1 MSKDALAASDP
12 KRSAWVAANAGAGK
26 THTLA
31 NRVTRLLLAG
41 ARPERI
47 LCLTYTK
54 AAAAEM
60 AGRLFDQLGK
70 WSMLPDDE
78 LAKNIAEVGAKS
90 GGKEDLRKARRL
102 FADALETPG
111 GLKIQTIHAFCQ
123 YVLMRF
129 PLEAGV
135 PASFRVLDERTARD
149 LMAEARARMLERAGS
164 GDTPRAAA
172 IAYLAT
178 HLGDMRLER
187 LLDAALGSDRNKLDA
202 FLARSDD
209 WKGLLRQ
216 AHGAHPDDTAE
227 SIATAFA
234 QSLDRDE
241 AVLRDATK
249 WLLDGSPTD
258 AKRGSALVAA
268 LQSKDAF
275 ARFESVRGA
284 LLTQEAA
291 LRATLATKALAQ
303 ARPDLLAYLEVLGGH
318 AIEFENRMR
327 ATHAAALSEAALT
340 VVAAV
345 RDVYATEKHARSALD
360 YDDLIVET
368 HRLLKKSGAAW
379 VMYKLDEGIDHIL
392 IDEAQDTSSLQWDII
407 QSLTEEFFAGEG
419 IDRPMP
425 RTLFA
430 VGDEK
435 QSIFSFQG
443 ADPVQFDVRRKFFA
457 GRAEAAGRDFTY
469 EYLRTSRRSAPEI
482 LRFVDQTFADPAA
495 RDGLT
500 SDNLE
505 IEHEALRTEAT
516 GRVEFWPALKPSD
529 ASDPDPWNLRPVDLE
544 RSDSPIVR
552 LAEQIADK
560 IKDWL
565 DRRIALPR
573 RKEAIKPGDIMILLP
588 RREPF
593 ASEIIRKLK
602 DRGVAVA
609 GADRIK
615 LTEQIAVMDLIALG
629 RFALLPE
636 DDLNLAALL
645 RSPLV
650 GLGEDDLF
658 ALCYGRQGSLWR
670 ELSQRREGFPSTY
683 EFLSETRARA
693 DRTPPFEFY
702 AQALTQTRKKLL
714 ARLGPE
720 TGDAI
725 DEFLSL
731 ALAYE
736 GANAPSLEGFLHWI
750 ERGGAEIKR
759 DMERGRNEVRVMT
772 VHGAKGLEA
781 DIVILPDTTSLPD
794 SPATKGHL
802 LYTDEGVLFPLSDK
816 TAPEKVRQAK
826 LTAQGE
832 TLKEHRRL
840 LYVALT
846 RAKERLIVCGF
857 ENKKGIRE
865 GSWHQLAER
874 AATALGTELV
884 QNDATIRVF
893 GAASV
898 APAASATANAPETI
912 AIPDWARTPPPAER
926 LSPWLIRPSAAAGQ
940 DEPALPSPLGQNG
953 AARFRR
959 GLLVHAMLA
968 HLPELVRNRRVETA
982 QKFLRARGVDEAEAI
997 RLSTETLAVLDDP
1010 VFAAAFAPSSRAE
1023 VAIVADL
1030 PELGAGARV
1039 HGRVDR
1045 LAVAGDDVF
1054 IVDFKTNRPPPAREA
1069 DVPGIYA
1076 TQMALYRVAA
1086 ARIFPGKRIAC
1097 ALVWTEGPILM
1108 PLSEAFLEAETG
1120 RIHARLDRDG
1130 YGS

>member
-12 KRSAWVAANAGAGK
+12 RRSAWVAANAGAGK

-60 AGRLFDQLGK
+60 AGRLFDQLGR

-78 LAKNIAEVGAKS
+78 LARNIAEVGAEA
-90 GGKEDLRKARRL
+90 GGKEGLKKARRL

-149 LMAEARARMLERAGS
+149 LMAEARARVLERAGS
-164 GDTPRAAA
+164 GDMPRAAA
-172 IAYLAT
+172 VAYLAT
-178 HLGDMRLER
+178 HLGDLRLER

-209 WKGLLRQ
+209 WKSLLRQ
-216 AHGAHPDDTAE
+216 AHGAQPGDTTD
-227 SIATAFA
+227 SIAASFA

-241 AVLRDATK
+241 AALREAIK
-249 WLLDGSPTD
+249 WLFGGSPTD
-258 AKRGSALVAA
+258 AKRGAA
-268 LQSKDAF
+268 LAAALGSKDAF

-284 LLTQEAA
+284 LLTQEGV
-291 LRATLATKALAQ
+291 LRAALATKVLAR
-303 ARPDLLAYLEVLGGH
+303 ARPDLLAYLETLGSRVM
-318 AIEFENRMR
+318 EFENRRR
-327 ATHAAALSEAALT
+327 ATHAAALTESALT
-340 VVAAV
+340 VVEAV
-345 RDVYATEKHARSALD
+345 RDVYAAEKRARSALD

-368 HRLLKKSGAAW
+368 HRLLKQSGAAW

-392 IDEAQDTSSLQWDII
+392 IDEAQDTSALQWDII

-443 ADPVQFDVRRKFFA
+443 ADPVQFDIRRRFFA
-457 GRAEAAGRDFTY
+457 GRAEVAGREFSY

-482 LRFVDQTFADPAA
+482 LQFVDQTFADPAA
-495 RDGLT
+495 REGLT

-529 ASDPDPWNLRPVDLE
+529 APDPDPWDLRPVDLE
-544 RSDSPIVR
+544 RADSPIVR

-565 DRRIALPR
+565 ARRVALPG
-573 RKEAIKPGDIMILLP
+573 RKVAIKPGDIMILLP

-593 ASEIIRKLK
+593 AGEIIRKLK
-602 DRGVAVA
+602 DRGVPVA

-658 ALCYGRQGSLWR
+658 ALCYGRKGTLWR
-670 ELSQRREGFPSTY
+670 ELVQRREGFPSTY
-683 EFLSETRARA
+683 AFLAETRARA

-702 AQALTQTRKKLL
+702 AQVLTQSRKKLL

-736 GANAPSLEGFLHWI
+736 SANTPSLEGFLHWTLG
-750 ERGGAEIKR
+750 GGAEVKR

-794 SPATKGHL
+794 ANKGHL
-802 LYTDEGVLFPLSDK
+802 LYTDEGVLFPLADK
-816 TAPEKVRQAK
+816 EAPDKVRQAK
-826 LTAQGE
+826 LAAQGE

-874 AATALGTELV
+874 AATALGAEIA
-884 QNDATIRVF
+884 QEGATIRVF

-898 APAASATANAPETI
+898 ATAASEEASTPEAF
-912 AIPDWARTPPPAER
+912 AIPAWARTPPAAEHP
-926 LSPWLIRPSAAAGQ
+926 SPWLIRPSAAAGL

-953 AARFRR
+953 AVRFRR

-968 HLPELVRNRRVETA
+968 HLPEMERSRREDTA
-982 QKFLRARGVDEAEAI
+982 RKFLRARGLDEAEAI
-997 RLSTETLAVLDDP
+997 QLSAETLAVLDDP
-1010 VFAAAFAPSSRAE
+1010 VFATAFAPPSSPICRNWAP
-1023 VAIVADL
+1023 ARGSTAAWIAWPL
-1030 PELGAGARV
+1030 PATMSLSWISRRTAR
-1039 HGRVDR
+1039 
-1045 LAVAGDDVF
+1045 
-1054 IVDFKTNRPPPAREA
+1054 RPPAKRMCLESMQRRWLSIAPQRQGYFRESESPAR
-1069 DVPGIYA
+1069 
-1076 TQMALYRVAA
+1076 
-1086 ARIFPGKRIAC
+1086 
-1097 ALVWTEGPILM
+1097 WSGPKA
-1108 PLSEAFLEAETG
+1108 PF
-1120 RIHARLDRDG
+1120 
-1130 YGS
+1130 

>member
-12 KRSAWVAANAGAGK
+12 RRSAWVAANAGAGK

-60 AGRLFDQLGK
+60 AGRLFDQLGR
-70 WSMLPDDE
+70 WSMLPDDA
-78 LAKNIAEVGAKS
+78 LAKNIAEVGAET
-90 GGKEDLRKARRL
+90 GGKEELRKARRL

-149 LMAEARARMLERAGS
+149 LMAEARARVLERAGS

-178 HLGDMRLER
+178 HLSDFRLER
-187 LLDAALGSDRNKLDA
+187 ILDGALGSDRNKLDA

-209 WKGLLRQ
+209 WTGLLRQ
-216 AHGAHPDDTAE
+216 AHGADPNDTPE
-227 SIATAFA
+227 GIASAFA
-234 QSLDRDE
+234 QSLNRDE
-241 AVLRDATK
+241 AILRETIA
-249 WLLDGSPTD
+249 WLSTGSTTD
-258 AKRGSALVAA
+258 TKRGTALTAA
-268 LQSKDAF
+268 TETNDAF
-275 ARFESVRGA
+275 ERLESVRGA
-284 LLTQEAA
+284 LLTQDGA

-303 ARPDLLAYLEVLGGH
+303 ARPDLLAYLEALGGR
-318 AIEFENRMR
+318 AMEFENRLR

-340 VVAAV
+340 IIDAV
-345 RDVYATEKHARSALD
+345 RGVYAAEKRARSALD

-368 HRLLKKSGAAW
+368 HRLLKRSGAAW
-379 VMYKLDEGIDHIL
+379 VLYKLDEGIDHIL
-392 IDEAQDTSSLQWDII
+392 IDEAQDTSALQWDII

-419 IDRPMP
+419 IERAMP

-443 ADPVQFDVRRKFFA
+443 ADPVQFEIRRKLFA
-457 GRAEAAGRDFTY
+457 GRAEAAGREFSY
-469 EYLRTSRRSAPEI
+469 EYLQTSRRSAPEI
-482 LRFVDQTFADPAA
+482 LRFVDETFADPAA
-495 RDGLT
+495 REGLT
-500 SDNLE
+500 SGNLE
-505 IEHEALRTEAT
+505 IEHKPLRTEAT

-529 ASDPDPWNLRPVDLE
+529 APDPDPWDLRPVDLE

-565 DRRIALPR
+565 NRRVALPGHQD
-573 RKEAIKPGDIMILLP
+573 AIKPGDIMILLP

-593 ASEIIRKLK
+593 GSEIIRKLK
-602 DRGVAVA
+602 DRGVPVA
-609 GADRIK
+609 GSDRIK

-636 DDLNLAALL
+636 DDLNLAELL
-645 RSPLV
+645 RSPLI
-650 GLGEDDLF
+650 GLGEEDLF
-658 ALCYGRQGSLWR
+658 ALCHGRKSTLWR
-670 ELSQRREGFPSTY
+670 ELSQHRE
-683 EFLSETRARA
+683 EFAEAHAFLAETRARA

-702 AQALTQTRKKLL
+702 AQALTQGRKKLL

-720 TGDAI
+720 TGDSI

-736 GANAPSLEGFLHWI
+736 GANTPSLEGFLHWI
-750 ERGGAEIKR
+750 LRGGAEVKR

-794 SPATKGHL
+794 SPAAKGHL

-816 TAPEKVRQAK
+816 AAPEKVRQAK
-826 LTAQGE
+826 LAAQAE

-846 RAKERLIVCGF
+846 RAKERLIICGF
-857 ENKKGIRE
+857 ENKKGIRD
-865 GSWHQLAER
+865 GSWHRLAER
-874 AATALGTELV
+874 AANALGAEVAQGDT
-884 QNDATIRVF
+884 TIRVY
-893 GAASV
+893 GSAGV
-898 APAASATANAPETI
+898 IPAASETASTAETVT
-912 AIPDWARTPPPAER
+912 IPGWARTQPMEEHP
-926 LSPWLIRPSAAAGQ
+926 SPWLIRASAAAGM
-940 DEPALPSPLGQNG
+940 DEPALPSPLGRNG
-953 AARFRR
+953 TARFRR

-968 HLPELVRNRRVETA
+968 RLPEIEHDRREETA
-982 QKFLRARGVDEAEAI
+982 RKFLRARGLDDAEAAQ
-997 RLSTETLAVLDDP
+997 LSSETLAVLDDP
-1010 VFAAAFAPSSRAE
+1010 VFAAAFAPDSRAE

-1030 PELGAGARV
+1030 PELGPGARV

-1045 LAVAGDDVF
+1045 LAVVCDDVL
-1054 IVDFKTNRPPPAREA
+1054 IVDFKTNRPPPAREE

-1076 TQMALYRVAA
+1076 TQMALYRAAA

-1097 ALVWTEGPILM
+1097 ALVWTEGPRLM
-1108 PLSEAFLEAETG
+1108 PLSEAFLGAETG
-1120 RIHARLDRDG
+1120 RIRVRLDRDG
-1130 YGS
+1130 RRS

>member
-12 KRSAWVAANAGAGK
+12 RRSAWVAANAGAGK

-70 WSMLPDDE
+70 WSMLPDEE
-78 LAKNIAEVGAKS
+78 LAANISEVGAEA
-90 GGKEDLRKARRL
+90 GGKEDLKKARRL

-135 PASFRVLDERTARD
+135 PASFRVLDERTAHD
-149 LMAEARARMLERAGS
+149 LMAEARALVLERAGS

-209 WKGLLRQ
+209 WKGLLRK
-216 AHGAHPDDTAE
+216 AHGADPNDTAE
-227 SIATAFA
+227 FIADDFT
-234 QSLDRDE
+234 QSLERDE
-241 AVLRDATK
+241 TLFREAIK
-249 WLLDGSPTD
+249 WLSEGSPTD
-258 AKRGSALVAA
+258 AKRGAA
-268 LQSKDAF
+268 LADALESKDAF
-275 ARFESVRGA
+275 ARVEAAYEA
-284 LLTQEAA
+284 LLTEKG
-291 LRATLATKALAQ
+291 TPFVKLATKKLTD
-303 ARPDLLAYLEVLGGH
+303 ARPDLL
-318 AIEFENRMR
+318 EFLQRLAERLVESENRRR
-327 ATHAAALSEAALT
+327 ATHAAALTEAALT
-340 VVAAV
+340 IVAAV
-345 RDVYATEKHARSALD
+345 RDVYATEKRARSALD

-368 HRLLKKSGAAW
+368 HRLLRRSGAAW

-392 IDEAQDTSSLQWDII
+392 IDEAQDTSALQWDII

-419 IDRPMP
+419 IERPMP

-443 ADPVQFDVRRKFFA
+443 ADPVQFDIRRRFFA
-457 GRAEAAGRDFTY
+457 GRAEAAGCEFSY

-482 LRFVDQTFADPAA
+482 LKFVDRTFADPAA

-500 SDNLE
+500 SDNQE

-529 ASDPDPWNLRPVDLE
+529 APDADPWDLRPVDLE

-565 DRRIALPR
+565 ARRVALPG

-593 ASEIIRKLK
+593 AGEIIRKLK
-602 DRGVAVA
+602 DRGVPVA

-645 RSPLV
+645 RSPLI

-658 ALCYGRQGSLWR
+658 ALCHRRKGALWR
-670 ELSQRREGFPSTY
+670 ELVQRRQEFAEAH
-683 EFLSETRARA
+683 EFLAETRARA

-702 AQALTQTRKKLL
+702 AQILTQARKKLL

-725 DEFLSL
+725 DEFLAL

-736 GANAPSLEGFLHWI
+736 GTGTPSLEGFLHWL
-750 ERGGAEIKR
+750 ERGGAEVKR

-794 SPATKGHL
+794 AAKGHL
-802 LYTDEGVLFPLSDK
+802 LYTDEGVLFPLSEK
-816 TAPEKVRQAK
+816 EAPEKVRQAK
-826 LTAQGE
+826 LAAQSE

-846 RAKERLIVCGF
+846 RAKERLIICGF
-857 ENKKGIRE
+857 ESKKGIRE

-874 AATALGTELV
+874 AATLLGAETAQEG
-884 QNDATIRVF
+884 ATIRVF
-893 GAASV
+893 GAALV
-898 APAASATANAPETI
+898 APVAAEAASAPEPI
-912 AIPDWARTPPPAER
+912 AIPGWARTPPKPER
-926 LSPWLIRPSAAAGQ
+926 PSPWLIRPSAAAGL

-968 HLPELVRNRRVETA
+968 HLPEVERDRREETA
-982 QKFLRARGVDEAEAI
+982 LKFLRARELDEAEASQ
-997 RLSTETLAVLDDP
+997 LSAETLAVLDDP
-1010 VFAAAFAPSSRAE
+1010 VFAAAFAPPGRAE

-1045 LAVAGDDVF
+1045 LAIAGDDVL
-1054 IVDFKTNRPPPAREA
+1054 IVDFKTNRPPPAREE

-1076 TQMALYRVAA
+1076 TQMALYRAAA

-1108 PLSEAFLEAETG
+1108 PLSEAFMEAETS
-1120 RIHARLDRDG
+1120 RIHARLDRDAH
-1130 YGS
+1130 GS